1 MKMRRFFAPT
11 MSQALKQVRREQGS
25 EAVILSQRKVEGGV
39 EVVAAVDPEQ
49 LEEESAAAPSSNRVN
64 RVNRDYSDHHTS
76 YKHRPPQQEAHSL
89 EPTQSSATGGQEMQE
104 MRREM
109 QAMRTMMEQHL
120 SLVKSGS
127 PVDGDPKQ
135 AWLMDRLSEIGIAKD
150 ICEQI
155 CLNINLEEGDS
166 NTHWRQALQ
175 WLEQALPLGEDEVLQ
190 QGGVIALVGP
200 TGVGKT
206 TTAAKLAAR
215 YALRN
220 GTSRVALVTTDAF
233 RIGAQEQLRAFGSLI
248 GVPVYAISEIS
259 ELHETLSALSDRD
272 LVIIDTAGLSQRD
285 MQLLEQLAVLR
296 TGEIHIDPYL
306 VVSATTQ
313 EQSLDET
320 VGIFNR
326 IELKGAIFSKLDEGG
341 ELGGAISVLL
351 RHQLPLLYLG
361 DGQRVPEDLQVAR
374 GRDLV
379 DRLVSQRR
387 SGKEH
392 LTVLQGGLQMKRGI
406 QAIG

>member
-25 EAVILSQRKVEGGV
+25 SAVILSQRKVEGGV
-39 EVVAAVDPEQ
+39 EVVAAVDPDA
-49 LEEESAAAPSSNRVN
+49 LEEAAALPSRSRE
-64 RVNRDYSDHHTS
+64 HHTNF
-76 YKHRPPQQEAHSL
+76 KHRPELSSVAPMEAAS
-89 EPTQSSATGGQEMQE
+89 TMGSNGGREMEE

-109 QAMRTMMEQHL
+109 QQMRTLMEQHL
-120 SLVKSGS
+120 SLVKRVS
-127 PVDGDPKQ
+127 PLEGDPRHS
-135 AWLMDRLSEIGIAKD
+135 WLSERLGEIGIADD
-150 ICEQI
+150 IVQQI
-155 CLNINLEEGDS
+155 WSSVEGEEPD
-166 NTHWRQALQ
+166 THWQRALN
-175 WLEQALPLGEDEVLQ
+175 WLEQNLQTGEDDVLQ

-233 RIGAQEQLRAFGSLI
+233 RIGAQEQLSAFGALI
-248 GVPVYAISEIS
+248 GVPVYAVSDINT
-259 ELHETLSALSDRD
+259 LHETLQGLQDRD

-296 TGEIHIDPYL
+296 TGEIKIDPYL
-306 VVSATTQ
+306 VISATTQ
-313 EQSLDET
+313 ASALDET
-320 VGIFNR
+320 VEIFNR
-326 IELKGAIFSKLDEGG
+326 IELKGAILSKLDEGG
-341 ELGGAISVLL
+341 ELGGAASVLL
-351 RHQLPLLYLG
+351 RHQLPLVYLG

-379 DRLVSQRR
+379 DRIASQRR
-387 SGKEH
+387 SGRER
-392 LTVLQGGLQMKRGI
+392 LSVVQGGLQMKRSL
-406 QAIG
+406 QAVG

>member
-11 MSQALKQVRREQGS
+11 VSQALKQVRREQGS

-39 EVVAAVDPEQ
+39 EVVAAVDPDMVEVAEQ
-49 LEEESAAAPSSNRVN
+49 KPAPVRSR
-64 RVNRDYSDHHTS
+64 DHHANF
-76 YKHRPPQQEAHSL
+76 KHRPSTDVTSTA
-89 EPTQSSATGGQEMQE
+89 EPVVAAASSGSQEMKE

-109 QAMRTMMEQHL
+109 QEMRTLMEQHL
-120 SLVKSGS
+120 SLVQRVS
-127 PVDGDPKQ
+127 PVEGDPQQ
-135 AWLMDRLSEIGIAKD
+135 AWLNDRLAEIGIATDVAERIWESVKESD
-150 ICEQI
+150 P
-155 CLNINLEEGDS
+155 
-166 NTHWRQALQ
+166 NTHWQQALN
-175 WLEQALPLGEDEVLQ
+175 WLEVTLPTGEDDVLQ
-190 QGGVIALVGP
+190 NGGVIALVGP

-248 GVPVYAISEIS
+248 GVPVYAVSEIS
-259 ELHETLSALSDRD
+259 ELHNTLHSLGDRD

-296 TGEIHIDPYL
+296 TGEINIDPYL
-306 VVSATTQ
+306 VISATTQ
-313 EQSLDET
+313 ESALDET
-320 VGIFNR
+320 VEIFNR
-326 IELKGAIFSKLDEGG
+326 IDLKGAILSKLDEGG
-341 ELGGAISVLL
+341 ELGGAASVLL
-351 RHQLPLLYLG
+351 RHQLPLLYFG

-379 DRLVSQRR
+379 DRLASQRR
-387 SGKEH
+387 TEKQR
-392 LTVLQGGLQMKRGI
+392 LTVVQGGRQMQRSLQAVG
-406 QAIG
+406 

>member
-25 EAVILSQRKVEGGV
+25 SAVILSQRKVEGGV
-39 EVVAAVDPEQ
+39 EVVSAIDPD
-49 LEEESAAAPSSNRVN
+49 SSDVAAAATPVASRNRE
-64 RVNRDYSDHHTS
+64 HHTS
-76 YKHRPPQQEAHSL
+76 FKHRPAPSAVQPVETEAV
-89 EPTQSSATGGQEMQE
+89 SAGGSQEMQE

-109 QAMRTMMEQHL
+109 QQMRTMMEQHL
-120 SLVKSGS
+120 SLVKQVS
-127 PVDGDPKQ
+127 PMEGNPQQ
-135 AWLMDRLSEIGIAKD
+135 AWLNDRLAEIGIAED
-150 ICEQI
+150 I
-155 CLNINLEEGDS
+155 
-166 NTHWRQALQ
+166 ALQ
-175 WLEQALPLGEDEVLQ
+175 IWQSVEGSDPNSHWQSALNWLEQELPTGEDDVLQ
-190 QGGVIALVGP
+190 KGGVIALVGP

-248 GVPVYAISEIS
+248 GVPVYAISEIN
-259 ELHETLSALSDRD
+259 ELHDTLRGLSDRD

-296 TGEIHIDPYL
+296 TGEIEIDPYL
-306 VVSATTQ
+306 VISATTQ
-313 EQSLDET
+313 ESALDET
-320 VGIFNR
+320 VEIFNR
-326 IELKGAIFSKLDEGG
+326 IELKGAILSKLDEGG
-341 ELGGAISVLL
+341 ELGGAASVLL

-379 DRLVSQRR
+379 DRIASQRR
-387 SGKEH
+387 TNKEH
-392 LTVLQGGLQMKRGI
+392 LTVLQGGKQMPRGLQAVG
-406 QAIG
+406 

>member
-1 MKMRRFFAPT
+1 MKMRRFFAPS
-11 MSQALKQVRREQGS
+11 MSLALKQVRREQGS
-25 EAVILSQRKVEGGV
+25 SAVILSQRKVEGGV
-39 EVVAAVDPEQ
+39 EVVAAVDPDMGEEQ
-49 LEEESAAAPSSNRVN
+49 AEAVPPSSRE
-64 RVNRDYSDHHTS
+64 HHNS
-76 YKHRPPQQEAHSL
+76 FKQRPAEREPRAVEPMATEA
-89 EPTQSSATGGQEMQE
+89 AGGSQEMQA
-104 MRREM
+104 MRSEM

-127 PVDGDPKQ
+127 PVEGDPKQ
-135 AWLMDRLSEIGIAKD
+135 AWLNDRLSEIGIAKD

-155 CLNINLEEGDS
+155 WENVEGEDS
-166 NTHWRQALQ
+166 DAHWKQALN
-175 WLEQALPLGEDEVLQ
+175 WLEQQLLTGEDEVLQ

-259 ELHETLSALSDRD
+259 ELHETLRALSDRD

-296 TGEIHIDPYL
+296 TGDINIDPYL

-313 EQSLDET
+313 AQSLDET
-320 VGIFNR
+320 VEIFNR
-326 IELKGAIFSKLDEGG
+326 IELKGAILSKLDEGG
-341 ELGGAISVLL
+341 ELGGAVSVLL
-351 RHQLPLLYLG
+351 RHQLPLLYMG

-387 SGKEH
+387 GGKDH
-392 LTVLQGGLQMKRGI
+392 LKVLQGGLQMKRSLQVVGE
-406 QAIG
+406 

>member
-25 EAVILSQRKVEGGV
+25 SAVILSQRKVEGGV
-39 EVVAAVDPEQ
+39 EVVAAVDPDMV
-49 LEEESAAAPSSNRVN
+49 EEVPEVPAVVAEPQIAATPAMHHSSF
-64 RVNRDYSDHHTS
+64 
-76 YKHRPPQQEAHSL
+76 KHRPAAEQRPHLVEATAAPMAPNGSQEM
-89 EPTQSSATGGQEMQE
+89 QDMRREMQE
-104 MRREM
+104 MR
-109 QAMRTMMEQHL
+109 ALMEQHL
-120 SLVKSGS
+120 SLVKTVS
-127 PVDGDPKQ
+127 PVEGDPQQ
-135 AWLMDRLSEIGIAKD
+135 AWLSERLDELGISED
-150 ICEQI
+150 ICQQI
-155 CLNINLEEGDS
+155 WQAVQGS
-166 NTHWRQALQ
+166 APNTHWQQALN
-175 WLEQALPLGEDEVLQ
+175 WLEQQLPMGEDKILQ

-220 GTSRVALVTTDAF
+220 GTERVALVTTDAF

-248 GVPVYAISEIS
+248 GVPVYAVSEIS
-259 ELHETLSALSDRD
+259 ELHETLHALSDRD

-296 TGEIHIDPYL
+296 TGEIKIDPYL

-313 EQSLDET
+313 ERALNET
-320 VGIFNR
+320 VEVFNR
-326 IELKGAIFSKLDEGG
+326 IELEGVILSKLDEGG
-341 ELGGAISVLL
+341 ELGGALSVML
-351 RHQLPLLYLG
+351 RHGLPLLYLG

-379 DRLVSQRR
+379 DQLVSQKGNNR
-387 SGKEH
+387 GP
-392 LTVLQGGLQMKRGI
+392 LTLVQGGLNAPMAKVAG
-406 QAIG
+406 

>member
-1 MKMRRFFAPT
+1 MKMRRFFAPS
-11 MSQALKQVRREQGS
+11 MSQALRQVRREQGS
-25 EAVILSQRKVEGGV
+25 SAVILSQRKVEGGV
-39 EVVAAVDPEQ
+39 EVVAAVDPDM
-49 LEEESAAAPSSNRVN
+49 LEVEAATEERKAE
-64 RVNRDYSDHHTS
+64 HHTRF
-76 YKHRPPQQEAHSL
+76 KQRPTELKFAADAAVTPAAVGS
-89 EPTQSSATGGQEMQE
+89 PTMKGSNELTE

-109 QAMRTMMEQHL
+109 QQMRTMMEQHP

-127 PVDGDPKQ
+127 PVEGDPKQ
-135 AWLMDRLSEIGIAKD
+135 AWLNDRLSEIGIAKD

-155 CLNINLEEGDS
+155 WENVEGEDS
-166 NTHWRQALQ
+166 DAHWKQALN
-175 WLEQALPLGEDEVLQ
+175 WLEQQLLTGEDEVLQ

-259 ELHETLSALSDRD
+259 ELHETLRALSDRD

-296 TGEIHIDPYL
+296 TGDINIDPYL

-313 EQSLDET
+313 AQSLDET
-320 VGIFNR
+320 VEIFNR
-326 IELKGAIFSKLDEGG
+326 IELKGAILSKLDEGG
-341 ELGGAISVLL
+341 ELGGAVSVLL
-351 RHQLPLLYLG
+351 RHQLPLLYMG

-387 SGKEH
+387 GGKDH
-392 LTVLQGGLQMKRGI
+392 LKVLQGGLQMKRSLQVVGE
-406 QAIG
+406 

>member
-11 MSQALKQVRREQGS
+11 VSQALKQVRREQGS

-39 EVVAAVDPEQ
+39 EVVAAVDPDMVETVEQ
-49 LEEESAAAPSSNRVN
+49 KPAPVRT
-64 RVNRDYSDHHTS
+64 REHHANF
-76 YKHRPPQQEAHSL
+76 KHRPASDAARAT
-89 EPTQSSATGGQEMQE
+89 EPVAVSPSGSQEMQE

-109 QAMRTMMEQHL
+109 QQMRTLMEQHL
-120 SLVKSGS
+120 SLVQRVS
-127 PVDGDPKQ
+127 PVEGDPQQ
-135 AWLMDRLSEIGIAKD
+135 AWLNDRLAEIGIAAD
-150 ICEQI
+150 VAEQVWEAVK
-155 CLNINLEEGDS
+155 NSDPNS
-166 NTHWRQALQ
+166 HWQQALN
-175 WLEQALPLGEDEVLQ
+175 WLEQTLPTGEDDVLQ
-190 QGGVIALVGP
+190 NGGVIALVGP

-248 GVPVYAISEIS
+248 GVPVYAVSEIS
-259 ELHETLSALSDRD
+259 ELHTTLESLSDRD

-296 TGEIHIDPYL
+296 TGKVKIDPYL
-306 VVSATTQ
+306 VISATTQ
-313 EQSLDET
+313 ESALDET
-320 VGIFNR
+320 VDIFNR
-326 IELKGAIFSKLDEGG
+326 IDLKGAILSKLDEGG
-341 ELGGAISVLL
+341 ELGGAASVLL
-351 RHQLPLLYLG
+351 RHQLPLLYFG

-379 DRLVSQRR
+379 DRLASQRR
-387 SGKEH
+387 TEQQP
-392 LTVLQGGLQMKRGI
+392 LTIVQGGRQMQRSLQAVG
-406 QAIG
+406 